1 MYAINY
7 TSLSIRN
14 ISRGHGG
21 FESSSW
27 SQASLHNP
35 CTYRFSAWRPLK
47 HVVREAPLAF
57 CDFTSVDPVDLIA
70 TDRPSREYVGEVYYM
85 KYNSAQRWYWLS
97 QQTPD
102 ELSLFMSYDSDPGE
116 GEATCKA
123 PEMHSRWNLTDR
135 CNHLSSMPTFCIPI
149 SGWSASCRAARKLR
163 DTADSHHEE
172 NSYFYHVMRPSLIL
186 ATGSEGR
193 RSSF

>member
-7 TSLSIRN
+7 TSPSIRN
-14 ISRGHGG
+14 ISRVHGG
-21 FESSSW
+21 FELLSW
-27 SQASLHNP
+27 SQASLHNS

-85 KYNSAQRWYWLS
+85 KHNSAQKWYWLS

-123 PEMHSRWNLTDR
+123 PEVHSRWILLTAAIAFKV
-135 CNHLSSMPTFCIPI
+135 CPH
-149 SGWSASCRAARKLR
+149 SAFQLQDGPPPVERRESVEIRLIVITRK
-163 DTADSHHEE
+163 TATST
-172 NSYFYHVMRPSLIL
+172 M
-186 ATGSEGR
+186 T
-193 RSSF
+193 